1 MKTKRIK
8 KGDQDGGGWL
18 GGWRQKKGI
27 RREREKRKR
36 VVIKHY
42 ERLVVATL
50 VNWLLIGLM
59 VVFVDPENVE
69 DLVIADS
76 YLLFLL
82 LLLGGFFFLLS
93 IILMSSKRALWWT
106 MLLVMFIYLRIV
118 GVGSWINGLL
128 LLAVG
133 VTFDVYGRMKS

>member
-1 MKTKRIK
+1 
-8 KGDQDGGGWL
+8 
-18 GGWRQKKGI
+18 
-27 RREREKRKR
+27 
-36 VVIKHY
+36 
-42 ERLVVATL
+42 
-50 VNWLLIGLM
+50 M